1 MDDLE
6 SDDLTP
12 VTSRSTTPVFL
23 DDLFD
28 FSRVDWVL
36 QHQRTSRRSLDN
48 ELEVYSLF
56 DVDLPGEEGND
67 VGINDMA
74 GKILTLS
81 V

>member
-6 SDDLTP
+6 SDDLAP
-12 VTSRSTTPVFL
+12 VASRSTTLVLL

-28 FSRVDWVL
+28 FSWVDWVP
-36 QHQRTSRRSLDN
+36 QHQRTSHHSLDD
-48 ELEVYSLF
+48 EPEVYSLF

-67 VGINDMA
+67 VGIDDTA
-74 GKILTLS
+74 GEILTLS

>member
-6 SDDLTP
+6 SDDLAP
-12 VTSRSTTPVFL
+12 VASRSTTPVLL

-28 FSRVDWVL
+28 FSRVDWVP
-36 QHQRTSRRSLDN
+36 QHQRTSRRSLDD
-48 ELEVYSLF
+48 ELEVYSLL

-67 VGINDMA
+67 IGIDDMA
-74 GKILTLS
+74 GEIITR